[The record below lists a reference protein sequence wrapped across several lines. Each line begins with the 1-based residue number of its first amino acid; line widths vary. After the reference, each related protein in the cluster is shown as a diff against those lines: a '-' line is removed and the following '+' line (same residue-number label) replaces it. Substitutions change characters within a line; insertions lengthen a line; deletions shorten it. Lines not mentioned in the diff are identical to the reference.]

1 MKILVAGSNSFV
13 GKNIAQYYSGSQD
26 IELILLSRANCDL
39 SKADDLASICRSH
52 LPDLVIH
59 SAVSLEDTNNNIAMF
74 LSLEQSSPYFGKAVM
89 IGSGAEYSH
98 QRYQPDMPES
108 YFDESHPPSN
118 NHPYHLSKHIISRI
132 HSSSYAHNIYNF
144 RVFGL
149 YGPFEDFTRRLITNN
164 IYNYMKTGRMSI
176 SANHAFD
183 YLYVDDLISAIE
195 HFAHSENIP
204 KHRTYNVCNGRAD
217 RFYSILSEVVTVLGG
232 SVDDIDIESKEPTD
246 YVYSGDSSLFQNEF
260 NYTIYQTSYSKAT
273 HILSQWLTPI
283 IASSN

>member
-1 MKILVAGSNSFV
+1 
-13 GKNIAQYYSGSQD
+13 
-26 IELILLSRANCDL
+26 
-39 SKADDLASICRSH
+39 
-52 LPDLVIH
+52 
-59 SAVSLEDTNNNIAMF
+59 
-74 LSLEQSSPYFGKAVM
+74 
-89 IGSGAEYSH
+89 
-98 QRYQPDMPES
+98 
-108 YFDESHPPSN
+108 
-118 NHPYHLSKHIISRI
+118 
-132 HSSSYAHNIYNF
+132 
-144 RVFGL
+144 
-149 YGPFEDFTRRLITNN
+149 
-164 IYNYMKTGRMSI
+164 MKTGRMSI